1 MQCSRPSFDPWVRK
15 IPWRRKSLPISVF
28 LPEEFHGQR
37 SLVGYSPRGCKEAYT
52 TERQR
57 MHTHRYAHTSSP
69 PWKECLSLPHWG
81 YSWLWNVRGCDVHW
95 LAWPPGFLLSAVMS
109 QIGGVPGVWTSE
121 MQVSDL
127 SQTLS
132 QSQASQSQQN
142 HPQPSDPRERNE
154 YLLKHHPVC
163 VLHHYPNHHHNNTT
177 TITLWQQPLTRQN
190 LEDNHI
196 SMPYTYP
203 SSIIFDNNH
212 TKKELFYKWGFL
224 GFKITANGDGTH

>member
-1 MQCSRPSFDPWVRK
+1 MYSYSGDK
-15 IPWRRKSLPISVF
+15 
-28 LPEEFHGQR
+28 PEEFHGQR

-132 QSQASQSQQN
+132 RSQASQSQQN
-142 HPQPSDPRERNE
+142 HLQNSDQEKEMSTYWNTI
-154 YLLKHHPVC
+154 LFVC
-163 VLHHYPNHHHNNTT
+163 CITTPTT
-177 TITLWQQPLTRQN
+177 TTTTQQQ
-190 LEDNHI
+190 
-196 SMPYTYP
+196 
-203 SSIIFDNNH
+203 
-212 TKKELFYKWGFL
+212 
-224 GFKITANGDGTH
+224 